1 MTKKFKY
8 TPLLHIIFW
17 VLYMFSP
24 QIFLRGKVDIDEI
37 MILRHV
43 ISTIGL
49 IIIFYQ
55 NHFWLVKKYLTK
67 TGMKYFVI
75 INFLAISVLCS
86 INLLVR
92 NQTQHQLEENRME
105 RIQEEQRE
113 MGYNIKLD
121 PKKKEAIIQK
131 KCKTKSELNPRNI
144 FYYVLTCIC
153 IIGVSIALQ
162 SVENIYILEEKRKD
176 EQRART
182 EAELKNLKSQLNPH
196 FLFNTLN
203 NIYALIAISQEKS
216 QEAVMDLSKM
226 LRYVLY
232 ESEAKELPIS
242 KEINFINNYVKL
254 MKLRLSNKVEVNIHT
269 DVTQNPNVNVAP
281 LLFITFIENAF
292 KHGIST
298 QGKSFINFSIVT
310 TSPTSVECKLENS
323 YFPKSEEHDKSG
335 SGIGMENL
343 KRRLELIYPN
353 RHTFTYGV
361 EDDTYKSLLTINCS
375 ENV

>member
-8 TPLLHIIFW
+8 TPILHLIFW
-17 VLYMFSP
+17 SMYMFSP
-24 QIFLRGKVDIDEI
+24 IIFLRGKMEMDEI
-37 MILRHV
+37 MLLRH
-43 ISTIGL
+43 ITSTIGL
-49 IIIFYQ
+49 IFIFYL
-55 NHFWLVKKYLTK
+55 NHFFVVKKYLTK
-67 TGMKYFVI
+67 SGMKYFGI
-75 INFLAISVLCS
+75 INVCAIVLCS
-86 INLLVR
+86 CMNLFIR
-92 NQTQHQLEENRME
+92 DTTQYTLEANKMERVLEE
-105 RIQEEQRE
+105 QGA

-121 PKKKEAIIQK
+121 PKKKEAIILK
-131 KCKTKSELNPRNI
+131 KCEKRKDMTPRYLFFNV
-144 FYYVLTCIC
+144 FTCVC
-153 IIGVSIALQ
+153 IIGVSVALH
-162 SVENIYILEEKRKD
+162 SVENLYISEEKRKE

-232 ESEAKELPIS
+232 ESEAKELPIN
-242 KEINFINNYVKL
+242 KEINFIENYVKL
-254 MKLRLSNKVEVNIHT
+254 MKLRLSNKVEVKIHT
-269 DVTQNPNVNVAP
+269 DVTQNPNINIAP

-292 KHGIST
+292 KHGVST

-310 TSPTSVECKLENS
+310 TSPTTIECRLENS

-343 KRRLELIYPN
+343 KRRLELIYPD
-353 RHTFTYGV
+353 RHNLSYGV
-361 EDDTYKSLLTINCS
+361 EENVYKSLLTINCQS
-375 ENV
+375 HV